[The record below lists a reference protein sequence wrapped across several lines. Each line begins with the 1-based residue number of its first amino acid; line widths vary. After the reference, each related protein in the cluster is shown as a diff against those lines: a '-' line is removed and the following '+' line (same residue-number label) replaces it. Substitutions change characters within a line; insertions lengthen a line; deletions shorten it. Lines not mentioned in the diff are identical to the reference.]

1 MEETNK
7 TTEQEQEKTYTQ
19 AEVDAL
25 LQKEGDRRV
34 SQALKKKQAE
44 FDEAQKLASMSV
56 NEKQEYE
63 YNQRLKALEEREATI
78 ERQELVNEAAKQIS
92 SKGLPVEVT
101 DFLVGKDAETTAANI
116 KTFQTVFNKAVEQ
129 AVVAK
134 LATGAPNRSNVK
146 EGLSKEDFKK
156 MSLQQQAE
164 LYKTQPDVYKQLAN

>member
-44 FDEAQKLASMSV
+44 YDEAAKLASMSV

-63 YNQRLKALEEREATI
+63 YNQRLKALEEKEAAI
-78 ERQELVNEAAKQIS
+78 AKQELINEAAKQIS

-101 DFLVGKDAETTAANI
+101 EFLVGKDAETTSANI

-134 LATGAPNRSNVK
+134 LATGAPNKSNVK
-146 EGLSKEDFKK
+146 EGLSREDFKK
-156 MSLQQQAE
+156 MTLQQQSE
-164 LYKTQPDVYKQLAN
+164 LYRTQPDVYKQLAN